1 MLGFY
6 LHHCSKRWVQNIMKI
21 LIFIVTVVLAQGF
34 QSQGFFRTRL
44 SGHRNRLN
52 DQKNDEIKTIRRA
65 RSLNY
70 RHLNGK
76 CNQPCQRK
84 PYFVTFESI
93 IEYGHIDK
101 LVGRSIL
108 PKGGQN
114 MIDIGLCS
122 GFCKQFQSFLYT
134 DIPVSTKIHHS
145 KITLFSQFRIWKQN
159 VLRSRLKAW
168 KLTFSSMENT
178 KQVQALKI
186 LS

>member
-1 MLGFY
+1 MLGFC
-6 LHHCSKRWVQNIMKI
+6 LHHCSKRLVQNIMKI

-134 DIPVSTKIHHS
+134 DIPVSPKFTILNQH
-145 KITLFSQFRIWKQN
+145 FFRNSESGNKMYSN
-159 VLRSRLKAW
+159 LV
-168 KLTFSSMENT
+168 
-178 KQVQALKI
+178 
-186 LS
+186 